1 MLPLH
6 LPVDHRLPVYA
17 VNLDQTEIPGS
28 QVRQPY
34 RITFMSVY
42 TIFFIDATEK
52 QAFFSIM
59 DAFIGKKKLKDAL
72 SNVLKD
78 VM

>member
-1 MLPLH
+1 MLSVEEAAPSNSSLTCIT
-6 LPVDHRLPVYA
+6 VQIT
-17 VNLDQTEIPGS
+17 NLYEQGKTLLEKLAL
-28 QVRQPY
+28 
-34 RITFMSVY
+34 
-42 TIFFIDATEK
+42 IDKLEEKK

-72 SNVLKD
+72 SNILHD